1 MRVAVLGSAGAMGSY
16 FVEYF
21 RRLGHTVAGS
31 DVQRTGSRLQAGA
44 VSSNQSAV
52 RQADLVLLAVP
63 IWDTLKVAR
72 EIKPALKRG
81 CVLVEITSIKGTTLA
96 QLEKIVSSCDASL
109 LSLHPMFGPSSRSK
123 APRILVVG
131 KSRDLETARGIFKG
145 AELTLVRAEDHDRL
159 VAYVLSLVHLTN
171 LAFAMAVA
179 NGPGLKKLQ
188 KSAPPFASAQL
199 DLVKAVLL
207 QGPELYFYIDTMNR
221 SVMDALSST
230 IAELSTLKAIIAK
243 KDSKAFASE
252 FSRLLRQFRKSD
264 LEASLAKVYAK
275 S

>member
-31 DVQRTGSRLQAGA
+31 DVQRTGSLLQAGT
-44 VSSNQSAV
+44 VSSNLGAV

-63 IWDTLKVAR
+63 LWDTLKVAR

-81 CVLVEITSIKGTTLA
+81 CTLVEITSIKGTTLA
-96 QLEKIVSSCDASL
+96 QLEKIASSCDASL

-131 KSRDLETARGIFKG
+131 KGRDLETARGIFKG
-145 AELTLVRAEDHDRL
+145 AELTLVGAEDHDRL
-159 VAYVLSLVHLTN
+159 VAYALSLVHLTN

-221 SVMDALSST
+221 SVTDALSST
-230 IAELSTLKAIIAK
+230 INELSTLRAIIAK
-243 KDSKAFASE
+243 KDSKAFVSE
-252 FSRLLRQFRKSD
+252 FSRLLRQFRKSE